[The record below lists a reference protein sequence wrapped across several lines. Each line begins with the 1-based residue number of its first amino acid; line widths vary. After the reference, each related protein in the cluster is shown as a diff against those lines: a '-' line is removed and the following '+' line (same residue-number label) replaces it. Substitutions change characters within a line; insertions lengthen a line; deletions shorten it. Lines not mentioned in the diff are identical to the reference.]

1 MPRVDSVMHRTTV
14 RQEGMFGS
22 EPLARIEGT
31 VVYTN
36 GESLEVATTMPLKE
50 YENASIPEQREMINK
65 LLRREAKEEVDAE
78 ERAREERRERR
89 ANQGRG
95 DAAGE
100 SEGRRE
106 ADAGA
111 EAKPERAA
119 GGREHQ
125 GLDDDTR
132 EGVPHA
138 ARDGSFVQ
146 AGHGDEKPRDDG
158 NADYTG
164 TRLDPQ
170 GERERPRGQEK
181 GAGDF
186 QDGGTDKETVK
197 SNPKEQKASGAG
209 GTADQSKREPQR
221 SNEQQAAKA
230 PGELEK
236 SSQTRLSNPGSS
248 LSERKD
254 KP

>member
-50 YENASIPEQREMINK
+50 YEAASIPEQRAMIDK
-65 LLRREAKEEVDAE
+65 LLKREAKEEVDDAE
-78 ERAREERRERR
+78 QERVRRNEAR
-89 ANQGRG
+89 RG
-95 DAAGE
+95 NAAGAE
-100 SEGRRE
+100 EGRR
-106 ADAGA
+106 AGDAGA
-111 EAKPERAA
+111 EAKQERAA
-119 GGREHQ
+119 GRGEHQ
-125 GLDDDTR
+125 GLDDDVR

-138 ARDGSFVQ
+138 ARDGSHV
-146 AGHGDEKPRDDG
+146 HTGDGDDKPRDDG

-164 TRLDPQ
+164 TRLDPR

-186 QDGGTDKETVK
+186 QDGGTDAATVK
-197 SNPKEQKASGAG
+197 SNPKEQTAPGAG
-209 GTADQSKREPQR
+209 GSADQSKRAPQR

-236 SSQTRLSNPGSS
+236 SSQTRLSNPGPS
-248 LSERKD
+248 LTERKD